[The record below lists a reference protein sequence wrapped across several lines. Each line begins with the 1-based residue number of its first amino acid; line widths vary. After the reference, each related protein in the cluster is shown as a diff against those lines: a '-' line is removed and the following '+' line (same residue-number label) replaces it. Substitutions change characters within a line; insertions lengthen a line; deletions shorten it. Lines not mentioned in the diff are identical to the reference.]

1 MKFIKSNKGRPLI
14 NSPFIVTARDKIYR
28 FQNGQEKVNEC
39 NHEEADTRIIL
50 LASQETNDVAV
61 VAKDTDVLSLL
72 WHMFI
77 TISNT
82 IGSSNMMPKKNA
94 NIRKICDYLGKDVC
108 ESILAFHAITGSD
121 TTSYFFRAG
130 KVRRKGT
137 W

>member
-50 LASQETNDVAV
+50 LASQGINDVAV
-61 VAKDTDVLSLL
+61 VAKDADVLSLL

-82 IGSSNMMPKKNA
+82 IGSSNMMPKKMLTYV
-94 NIRKICDYLGKDVC
+94 KYV
-108 ESILAFHAITGSD
+108 
-121 TTSYFFRAG
+121 TTSEKMSVNQYLLRFRHNFLLFFFFLSEDI
-130 KVRRKGT
+130 
-137 W
+137 